1 MELKTKIV
9 KLKAAVLTII
19 RLGLLWVAFSG
30 GINLT
35 PSLHMSEDLIWY
47 QYNLIQLLINIF
59 KVY

>member
-35 PSLHMSEDLIWY
+35 LSLHMSEDLIWY